1 MRVLITGGAGFLGRH
16 LARRL
21 FSLGHDVVVYDE
33 SMPSAEGELPA
44 GIALVQWSVLDRVA
58 LVDALEQ
65 HRIDRVVHLATLL
78 TQACADDPAVGALVN
93 GVGTATVFEA
103 AWQAG
108 VGRVVFGSS
117 VAALGHQDE
126 PPPGDT
132 ALLRPTSVYGATKAS
147 GELLAEALRTER
159 PEQELIGLRF
169 GWIYGTGRV
178 RGWNALQEMIEAFAL
193 GKDQVPY
200 PDYDRPNDWTYV
212 GDAVEAIVRCLN
224 SPRPS
229 VPAYNAPGAYRT
241 VQDAVAHLRRRFP
254 DARPVPY
261 KAELPAVAWDFRL
274 DRIAHEAGY
283 RPRVSLEAGLD
294 LTVAAIRRERG
305 LTPVEMDTLPE
316 SSAINEE
323 ALP

>member
-44 GIALVQWSVLDRVA
+44 GIALVQWSVLDRAA
-58 LVDALEQ
+58 LVDTLEQ
-65 HRIDRVVHLATLL
+65 HQIDRVVHLATLL
-78 TQACADDPAVGALVN
+78 TEACARDPELGVLVN

-261 KAELPAVAWDFRL
+261 RAELPAVAWDFRL
-274 DRIAHEAGY
+274 DRIAQEAGY